1 MPECFALPCGC
12 KAYWALDQ
20 HSALWHPA
28 AHGSNLSK
36 QAATNEA
43 SDPSPRLAG
52 SWLRSWHQ
60 RIDDDGRG
68 KNQRQRAFVSW
79 LDVAASTTKTL
90 GHWVPARHRL
100 LSRCSLPSSRLI
112 LAKRSRAEL
121 RIRRA
126 SDSRDNV
133 RHCFR
138 IRLSGMEIYNAG
150 AQHVAATDNSVGDE
164 CLAPALQPI

>member
-52 SWLRSWHQ
+52 SWLRSWQQ
-60 RIDDDGRG
+60 RIDDHGRG

-90 GHWVPARHRL
+90 GHWAPAIGCLAVAH
-100 LSRCSLPSSRLI
+100 SRLAA
-112 LAKRSRAEL
+112 LSSPKDRGRSCASAVRPIRATMFGT
-121 RIRRA
+121 A
-126 SDSRDNV
+126 SAS
-133 RHCFR
+133 
-138 IRLSGMEIYNAG
+138 A
-150 AQHVAATDNSVGDE
+150 
-164 CLAPALQPI
+164 